1 MTLSVCLSLEWSDT
15 NRGIEVGTV
24 GWSRGAISMLISRN
38 INREGITRIQRG
50 SDKGT
55 REERLLAC
63 VPNRFPVSSTSGD
76 LDSIPAFG
84 FQ

>member
-1 MTLSVCLSLEWSDT
+1 M
-15 NRGIEVGTV
+15 NPGIEVGTV
-24 GWSRGAISMLISRN
+24 VWSRGAISMLISRN
-38 INREGITRIQRG
+38 INSEGITRIQRS
-50 SDKGT
+50 SDKGR

-84 FQ
+84 FHRLFQ